1 LLKSQKIKILL
12 ERCPDEETAEIAFS
26 LVEKVAAAVIKI
38 IGKDGFNA
46 LYARSL
52 SLTVPTFPWLAVSVM
67 TLQDDDMLVLLKN
80 SFVAQPPAETRAASN
95 LLLLTFSD
103 ILCRLVGD
111 QLTTRILHDAFGGEI
126 VEAVMGDHYES

>member
-1 LLKSQKIKILL
+1 MLKPQKIKILL
-12 ERCPDEETAEIAFS
+12 ERYPDEKTAEIAFS

-52 SLTVPTFPWLAVSVM
+52 SLTVPAFPWLAVSVM
-67 TLQDDDMLVLLKN
+67 TPQDDDMLVLSKI
-80 SFVAQPPAETRAASN
+80 SFVAQPPAEIRAASS
-95 LLLLTFSD
+95 LLLITFSD

-111 QLTTRILHDAFGGEI
+111 QLTARILHDAFGGEI